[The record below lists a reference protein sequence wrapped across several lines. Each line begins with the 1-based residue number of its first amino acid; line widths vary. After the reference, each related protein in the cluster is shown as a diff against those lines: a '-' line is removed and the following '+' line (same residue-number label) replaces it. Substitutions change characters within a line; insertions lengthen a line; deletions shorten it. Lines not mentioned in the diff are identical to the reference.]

1 MKAPGGGGPHSTD
14 LPPTYNRVVAPDRCP
29 GKLAWRRGPEPPS
42 QRTSPAFSEALIFD
56 GRIGNDPIRRVP
68 VRYESVLSRRR
79 ANRCARRLR
88 LTNRGGFAARGVAP
102 GSSRAPLRLST
113 VLNSVSSAASVPSH
127 AAALS
132 RRGAPPGSGISRRL

>member
-1 MKAPGGGGPHSTD
+1 MKARGGPHSTD
-14 LPPTYNRVVAPDRCP
+14 LPPTYNPVVAPHRGP
-29 GKLAWRRGPEPPS
+29 GKLAWRRGPGPPS
-42 QRTSPAFSEALIFD
+42 QTTSAAFSGAFIFD

-68 VRYESVLSRRR
+68 DRYESVLSRRR

-102 GSSRAPLRLST
+102 GSISRAAASWLST

-132 RRGAPPGSGISRRL
+132 RRGA